1 MEFIEKK
8 EVTNT
13 TYEAQN
19 EQYRYSAEV
28 TTHSGSV
35 IAVTMNA
42 FQKLQDG
49 REVHAGYF
57 ALRDSNKSMSIP
69 ESQPV
74 MTHTQV
80 FEDFLSSLQV
90 EEPEEDQEPEEES
103 ESEEEGVME

>member
-35 IAVTMNA
+35 TVVAMNV

-49 REVHAGYF
+49 REAHTGYF
-57 ALRDSNKSMSIP
+57 VLRDSNKTMSIP

-74 MTHTQV
+74 MTHMQV

-90 EEPEEDQEPEEES
+90 EEAEEES
-103 ESEEEGVME
+103 ESEEEG

>member
-1 MEFIEKK
+1 MEFIKKK

-19 EQYRYSAEV
+19 EQYRYSADV

-35 IAVTMNA
+35 IAVVMNV

-49 REVHAGYF
+49 REAHAGYF

-90 EEPEEDQEPEEES
+90 EEAEEES